1 MDKDQQRCLFL
12 TGSALLSLP
21 EAASS
26 SLHTDGALS
35 KQLCVSVHVCVS
47 VSVCACMCVY
57 YMVVSAKRP
66 MEGRSALLM
75 RKEKGKNMK
84 QTQHP
89 TVPVC
94 VCVCACCSSPLTH
107 PIYCSGWLWWITIL
121 HVGHVLL
128 SSRYFTR
135 QLLQTGD
142 TDTHS
147 QGYTL
152 RYTGQ
157 QSYNVFSMFSAY
169 FLSTLAVSLGDHG

>member
-12 TGSALLSLP
+12 TGSAPLSLP

-94 VCVCACCSSPLTH
+94 VRVRVRVAAAPSLT
-107 PIYCSGWLWWITIL
+107 
-121 HVGHVLL
+121 
-128 SSRYFTR
+128 
-135 QLLQTGD
+135 
-142 TDTHS
+142 
-147 QGYTL
+147 
-152 RYTGQ
+152 RYT
-157 QSYNVFSMFSAY
+157 
-169 FLSTLAVSLGDHG
+169 AVDGSDE